1 MVRDRVSSIPP
12 LECRLNKD
20 IKIVHNG
27 KYTCDL
33 KFLDH
38 WNCLLTPKIP
48 NSLQVHMIPR
58 HYIPGLDLLPK
69 GKDFNGDLGYHESHH
84 YGNIRVIINQ

>member
-1 MVRDRVSSIPP
+1 
-12 LECRLNKD
+12 
-20 IKIVHNG
+20 
-27 KYTCDL
+27 
-33 KFLDH
+33 
-38 WNCLLTPKIP
+38 
-48 NSLQVHMIPR
+48 MIPR